1 MDREKSLAKNTII
14 LAFGTFL
21 PKLSSIITLPIIT
34 GGLTKS
40 EMGKLDLVSTLVSL
54 FLPVVTLQIQTA
66 AFRFLIDCRDN
77 AEETKRI
84 ITNIIA
90 FVIPSSLIA
99 LCILYLCL
107 FKLGLLVRLFICLYF
122 FADILLLAA
131 QQIVRGLSN
140 NKLYSASAVVASL
153 VNMVFIILA
162 VSMWNL
168 GLTGVLF
175 SLTVSSFAGL
185 FILLYKGNI
194 VANID
199 LHLVS
204 KSVLKDMTGYS
215 WPLIPNSLSSW
226 VLNLSDRTLIT
237 FFIGL
242 EATAIYSV
250 ANKIPSLFSLVQGT
264 FVYAWQENASL
275 ASGDLDA
282 GIYYAE
288 MFNRIYGILAGI
300 MALLIAAT
308 PILFKL
314 LIRGDYGEAYF
325 QMPILLMGMLFS
337 SLSSFMG
344 GIYVAYKKTRSVGI
358 TTIAAAVTNLLIDL
372 VLIQKVQIYAAS
384 ISTLISYMFLALYRM
399 YDVQKFRRMKF
410 DLKRFSLFLI
420 LLTIMC
426 VNCWINCLALNVFN
440 IIFGVIFA
448 ALVNRKIIGVIF
460 NTIKTK
466 IHGMG

>member
-426 VNCWINCLALNVFN
+426 VNCWINCL
-440 IIFGVIFA
+440 
-448 ALVNRKIIGVIF
+448 R
-460 NTIKTK
+460 
-466 IHGMG
+466 HW